1 MLHAILHQVHD
12 PPVAALSVFAV
23 LIAIEAVDYVF
34 ESDKPPAGRGYS
46 PADSRTSIVMGL
58 GALTVGRPVAAT

>member
-23 LIAIEAVDYVF
+23 LIAIEAVDYVV
-34 ESDKPPAGRGYS
+34 ESDKPPRA
-46 PADSRTSIVMGL
+46 AVT
-58 GALTVGRPVAAT
+58 ARPTHARAS